1 MKNRRMRTISV
12 FSQKGGSGKSTIGIH
27 VSVEASKSQ
36 KTALI
41 DADGQGTGQAWA
53 SGRAKDEP
61 AVVAG
66 APSNIRD
73 LLASAEAEG
82 YELAIVDCPPH
93 INAGAS
99 ELVSVADLVVV
110 PVQPT
115 FPDMAA
121 LNRALSVISAAGRPF
136 VFVLNRADKRSPETR
151 DAIETLSR
159 VGPVCPEYFGD
170 RKAFGRA
177 LSSGLA
183 VCEFTSNPD
192 DKAASEAR
200 AVYQWLMESM
210 Q

>member
-1 MKNRRMRTISV
+1 MKKRRLRVIVV
-12 FSQKGGSGKSTIGIH
+12 FSQKGGSGKSTVSIH
-27 VSVEASKSQ
+27 VSVEASKTQ

-53 SGRAKDEP
+53 SGRANDEP

-66 APSNIRD
+66 SPSNIHA
-73 LLASAEAEG
+73 LLESAEADG

-93 INAGAS
+93 IVAGAA

-121 LNRALSVISAAGRPF
+121 LNKALSVITAAGKPF
-136 VFVLNRADKRSPETR
+136 VFVLNRADKRSPETK
-151 DAIETLSR
+151 DALSTLAE
-159 VGPVCPEYFGD
+159 VAPVCPEYFGD
-170 RKAFGRA
+170 RVAFGRA

-183 VCEFTSNPD
+183 VSEFTSNVD

-200 AVYQWLMESM
+200 AVYQWLMEKM

>member
-1 MKNRRMRTISV
+1 M
-12 FSQKGGSGKSTIGIH
+12 FSQKGGSGKSTLGIH
-27 VSVEASKSQ
+27 VSVEASKTL

-53 SGRAKDEP
+53 SGRAADEP

-66 APSNIRD
+66 APSNIHA
-73 LLASAEAEG
+73 LLESAEAEG

-93 INAGAS
+93 IVAGAAQ
-99 ELVSVADLVVV
+99 LVSVADLVVV

-121 LNRALSVISAAGRPF
+121 LNKALSVITAAGKPF
-136 VFVLNRADKRSPETR
+136 VFVLNRADKRSPETK
-151 DAIETLSR
+151 DAVATLSE
-159 VGPVCPEYFGD
+159 VAPVCPEYFGD
-170 RKAFGRA
+170 RVAFGRA

-183 VCEFTSNPD
+183 VCEFTSNAD

-200 AVYQWLMESM
+200 AVYQWIMEKM